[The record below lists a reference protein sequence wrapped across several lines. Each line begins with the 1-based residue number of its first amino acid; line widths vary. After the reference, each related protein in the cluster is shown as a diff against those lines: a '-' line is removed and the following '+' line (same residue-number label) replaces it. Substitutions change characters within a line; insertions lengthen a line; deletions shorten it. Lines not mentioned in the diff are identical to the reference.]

1 MRLFFDLTTRLLM
14 VIALAAG
21 AERARAADNPLAA
34 AVGAIEERHDN
45 RVGVMV
51 VDTGSGRR
59 WEHRADERFP
69 LTSTFKAFACAAL
82 LARDAQGALDSDREI
97 PVAASDL
104 VPYSPVLE
112 TRVGARISL
121 SEACDA
127 MMAVSDNGTANI
139 VLDALGGPT
148 GLTAFMR
155 EIGDRET
162 RLDRRETALNA
173 ADPGDPRDTTT
184 PRAAASSLRA
194 LVLGDALPPDARE
207 RLETWM
213 RGNAVGGPLLRAGL
227 PPDWGIADRT
237 GAGGHGSRAVIAVL
251 WPPTRAPIVAA
262 VFITGRELPMET
274 RNAAVAGIGAAIARW
289 AAP

>member
-1 MRLFFDLTTRLLM
+1 MRPLLELTPRLLM
-14 VIALAAG
+14 VIALAAS
-21 AERARAADNPLAA
+21 AENVRAADDPLAA
-34 AVGAIEERHDN
+34 VVGAIEDRHDN

-51 VDTGSGRR
+51 VDTGSNRR

-82 LARDAQGALDSDREI
+82 LARHSSGALDAGREI
-97 PVAASDL
+97 PVTASDL
-104 VPYSPVLE
+104 VTYSPVLE
-112 TRVGARISL
+112 TRVDARISL

-127 MMAVSDNGTANI
+127 MMTVSDNGAANI

-155 EIGDRET
+155 QIGDFET

-184 PRAAASSLRA
+184 PRAAANSLRA
-194 LVLGDALPPDARE
+194 LLLGDALPPDARN
-207 RLETWM
+207 RLEAWM
-213 RGNAVGGPLLRAGL
+213 LGNAVGGPLLRAGL
-227 PPDWGIADRT
+227 PADWRVADRT

-251 WPPTRAPIVAA
+251 WPPTRDPIVAA
-262 VFITGRELPMET
+262 VFMTGRDLPMET

-289 AAP
+289 AVP

>member
-1 MRLFFDLTTRLLM
+1 M
-14 VIALAAG
+14 VIALAAS
-21 AERARAADNPLAA
+21 AENVRAADDPLAA
-34 AVGAIEERHDN
+34 VVAAIEDRHDN

-51 VDTGSGRR
+51 VDTGSNRR

-82 LARDAQGALDSDREI
+82 LARDAGGALDAAREI

-104 VPYSPVLE
+104 VTYSPVLE

-139 VLDALGGPT
+139 VLDALGGPA

-155 EIGDRET
+155 QIGDSET

-184 PRAAASSLRA
+184 PRAAANSLRA
-194 LVLGDALPPDARE
+194 LLLGDALPPDARN
-207 RLETWM
+207 RLEAWM
-213 RGNAVGGPLLRAGL
+213 LGNAVGGPLLRAGL
-227 PPDWGIADRT
+227 PPDWRVADRT

-251 WPPTRAPIVAA
+251 WPPTRDPIVAA
-262 VFITGRELPMET
+262 VFMTGRDLPMET
-274 RNAAVAGIGAAIARW
+274 RNAAIAGIGAAIARW

>member
-1 MRLFFDLTTRLLM
+1 MRPLFDLTTRLLM
-14 VIALAAG
+14 MIALAAS
-21 AERARAADNPLAA
+21 AESVRASDDPLAA
-34 AVGAIEERHDN
+34 VVAAIEERHDN
-45 RVGVMV
+45 RIGVMV
-51 VDTGSGRR
+51 VDTGSNRG

-82 LARDAQGALDSDREI
+82 LARDAQGTLDADREI
-97 PVAASDL
+97 TVTASDL
-104 VPYSPVLE
+104 VTYSPVLE

-121 SEACDA
+121 TEACEA
-127 MMAVSDNGTANI
+127 MMTVSDNGAANV
-139 VLDALGGPT
+139 VLDALGGPA

-184 PRAAASSLRA
+184 PRAAAHSLRA
-194 LVLGDALPPDARE
+194 LVLGDALPRDARE

-213 RGNAVGGPLLRAGL
+213 LGNAVGGPLLRAGL
-227 PPDWGIADRT
+227 PPDWRVADRT

-251 WPPTRAPIVAA
+251 WPPTRDPIVAA
-262 VFITGRELPMET
+262 VFITGRDLSMET
-274 RNAAVAGIGAAIARW
+274 RNAAIAEIGAAVARW

>member
-1 MRLFFDLTTRLLM
+1 MRPLFDLTTRLLM
-14 VIALAAG
+14 MIALAAS
-21 AERARAADNPLAA
+21 AESVQASDDPLAA
-34 AVGAIEERHDN
+34 VIAAIEARHDN
-45 RVGVMV
+45 RVGVML
-51 VDTGSGRR
+51 VDTGSDRR

-82 LARDAQGALDSDREI
+82 LARDAAGVLDADRAV
-97 PVAASDL
+97 PVAASDI
-104 VPYSPVLE
+104 VTYSPVLE
-112 TRVGARISL
+112 TRVGGQIRL

-127 MMAVSDNGTANI
+127 MMTVSDNGAANI
-139 VLDALGGPT
+139 VLDALGGPA

-155 EIGDRET
+155 EIGDRQT
-162 RLDRRETALNA
+162 RLDRWETALNA

-213 RGNAVGGPLLRAGL
+213 LGNAVGGPLLRAGL
-227 PPDWGIADRT
+227 PPDWRVADRT

-251 WPPTRAPIVAA
+251 QPPMGDPVVAA
-262 VFITGRELPMET
+262 VFMTGRDLPMEA
-274 RNAAVAGIGAAIARW
+274 RNAAIAEIGTAIGRWVAR
-289 AAP
+289 

>member
-1 MRLFFDLTTRLLM
+1 MRPLCGLTKPLLM
-14 VIALAAG
+14 LIALAAG
-21 AERARAADNPLAA
+21 AAGAKAGDNPLTDTVA
-34 AVGAIEERHDN
+34 AIERRHDN

-51 VDTGSGRR
+51 VDTASDRR

-82 LARDAQGALDSDREI
+82 LARDAQGALDADRKI

-104 VPYSPVLE
+104 VTYSPVLE
-112 TRVGARISL
+112 TRVGADITL
-121 SEACDA
+121 AEACDA
-127 MMAVSDNGTANI
+127 MMTVSDNGAANI
-139 VLDALGGPT
+139 VLDALGGPA
-148 GLTAFMR
+148 GLTAFMW

-194 LVLGDALPPDARE
+194 LILGEALPPEARH
-207 RLETWM
+207 RLEEWM
-213 RGNAVGGPLLRAGL
+213 VGNAVGGPLLRAGL
-227 PPDWGIADRT
+227 PSDWRVADRT

-251 WPPTRAPIVAA
+251 WPPMRDPIVAA
-262 VFITGRELPMET
+262 VFMTGRDLPMET
-274 RNAAVAGIGAAIARW
+274 RNAAIAEIGAAIARW
-289 AAP
+289 VAP